1 MSDFP
6 DSGRF
11 DADSV
16 RTWMEKQ
23 RAEKEAEARRAEEE
37 KQNGMSELRR
47 SFEERELPPDA
58 LTKLQGM
65 IRRAALD
72 GEREALVLHFP
83 SQWMKDSGRSITSG
97 LDTWPEQLTGF
108 ARRAYDFYA
117 KELAPRGFGI
127 RPVILDYPNG
137 MPGDVGFYITWKTD
151 LD

>member
-11 DADSV
+11 DAEGI
-16 RTWMEKQ
+16 RAWMERR
-23 RAEKEAEARRAEEE
+23 RAEREEEARRAEEE
-37 KQNGMSELRR
+37 KQTGMSDLRR
-47 SFEERELPPDA
+47 SFEERDLPPDA

-97 LDTWPEQLTGF
+97 LETWPEQLTGF
-108 ARRAYDFYA
+108 ARRAYDFYE

>member
-72 GEREALVLHFP
+72 GEREVLVLHFP
-83 SQWMKDSGRSITSG
+83 SQWMKVSGRSITSG
-97 LDTWPEQLTGF
+97 LDTWPEQLEGF
-108 ARRAYDFYA
+108 ARRAYDFHQ
-117 KELAPRGFGI
+117 KELTPRGFGI

-137 MPGDVGFYITWKTD
+137 MPGDVGFYVTWKTD

>member
-72 GEREALVLHFP
+72 GEREVLVLHFP

-97 LDTWPEQLTGF
+97 LDT
-108 ARRAYDFYA
+108 
-117 KELAPRGFGI
+117 
-127 RPVILDYPNG
+127 
-137 MPGDVGFYITWKTD
+137 
-151 LD
+151 

>member
-1 MSDFP
+1 VSDFP
-6 DSGRF
+6 DSARF
-11 DADSV
+11 DADGI

-23 RAEKEAEARRAEEE
+23 RAAREEEARRAEEE
-37 KQNGMSELRR
+37 KRNGMSELRR

-58 LTKLQGM
+58 LAKLQTM

-97 LDTWPEQLTGF
+97 LDTWPEQLDGF
-108 ARRAYDFYA
+108 SRRAYDFYA
-117 KELAPRGFGI
+117 KELEPRGFGI
-127 RPVILDYPNG
+127 RAVILDYPNG